1 MLPITRILFVIV
13 FSAAACGCVS
23 PQSVG
28 PEQGETFTI
37 EDRSYTEVWNAA
49 VQAVASVADIKSMDK
64 AKGEVRGLRSP
75 STWRG
80 AEAIAVFIS
89 PTDDASWH
97 FQVSVVS
104 EHVLKTELAGK
115 DFKETIMGLMR
126 EQLGMAY

>member
-1 MLPITRILFVIV
+1 LPITRILITVV
-13 FSAAACGCVS
+13 LSAAIYGCVN

-49 VQAVASVADIKSMDK
+49 VQAVASVADIKTMDK
-64 AKGEVRGLRSP
+64 ARGEVRALRSP

-89 PTDDASWH
+89 PTNDTSRS

-115 DFKETIMGLMR
+115 DFKDTIMGLMR
-126 EQLGMAY
+126 AQLGMAS

>member
-13 FSAAACGCVS
+13 LSAAAYGCVS

-89 PTDDASWH
+89 PTDDASRH

>member
-1 MLPITRILFVIV
+1 
-13 FSAAACGCVS
+13 
-23 PQSVG
+23 
-28 PEQGETFTI
+28 
-37 EDRSYTEVWNAA
+37 VWNAA

-89 PTDDASWH
+89 PTNDASRD
-97 FQVSVVS
+97 FEVSVVS

-115 DFKETIMGLMR
+115 HFKDTIMGLMR
-126 EQLGMAY
+126 AQLGMAS